1 MSESKPAIEIQHRE
15 EEGRG
20 AFFVEREEDRLAEMT
35 YARVTPKLVIIDHT
49 LVDERLRGL
58 GVARRLL
65 DTAVA
70 WARSTGTKLAA
81 TCPYAKAQF
90 ESLLRSGTRRTLDGF
105 TFYLGRREAGAGKSK
120 RTDQESFHVD
130 GA

>member
-1 MSESKPAIEIQHRE
+1 MSESKQAIEIQHRE
-15 EEGRG
+15 EDGRG
-20 AFFVEREEDRLAEMT
+20 VFFVERDDIRLAEMT

-70 WARSTGTKLAA
+70 WARSSGTKLAA

-90 ESLLRSGTRRTLDGF
+90 EKDPSIRDV
-105 TFYLGRREAGAGKSK
+105 Y
-120 RTDQESFHVD
+120 DV
-130 GA
+130 

>member
-1 MSESKPAIEIQHRE
+1 MSEEKPAIEIQHQE
-15 EEGRG
+15 EDGRG
-20 AFFVEREEDRLAEMT
+20 AFVVEREGIRLAEMT
-35 YARVTPKLVIIDHT
+35 YARVSEQLVIIDHT

-70 WARSTGTKLAA
+70 WARSSQTKLAA

-90 ESLLRSGTRRTLDGF
+90 EKDASIRDV
-105 TFYLGRREAGAGKSK
+105 YDA
-120 RTDQESFHVD
+120 
-130 GA
+130 